1 MRTQSLVKLTFL
13 LILVS
18 LGCTAG
24 SNTTGKLGGS
34 ASGKPKVAIVTN
46 CTAEFWSICEAGAKK
61 AGQEHGVDVV
71 FYQPKSNTVSDQM
84 EIIEPLVRV
93 GVKGL
98 AVSVI
103 NPKEQT
109 PDLKRIG
116 SKLSLITMDNDAV
129 DSGRMCYVGI
139 DNYDAGKAVGRMVK
153 KALPQGGTVALFIGN
168 TTSAN
173 AKDRVAGVLD
183 ELAGADNR
191 KAINDGKFQE
201 KYGNYTLFRKAPI
214 EDETKEDKA
223 QDNAKDAIE
232 QLKTTPNVALVGLYA
247 YNPKAILEA
256 ARSKQMVGKI
266 KIVGFDEDY
275 VTLDGIAKGE
285 IEGTV
290 VQDPFNY
297 GFESVRLLAILAKG
311 GDKSQLPTKPTPY
324 RVVTK
329 DGGPDET
336 VNGQTIP
343 NYKAAA
349 YAQKIRDDL
358 KSVGVAK

>member
-1 MRTQSLVKLTFL
+1 MRSLRTLTL
-13 LILVS
+13 LPALVA
-18 LGCTAG
+18 LVAGCTSGTKPGAG
-24 SNTTGKLGGS
+24 GTTT
-34 ASGKPKVAIVTN
+34 ATGKPKVAIVTN

-61 AGQEHGVDVV
+61 AAQEHGVDVV
-71 FYQPKSNTVSDQM
+71 FIQPKSNTVADQM
-84 EIIEPLVRV
+84 DIVETQVRN

-116 SKLSLITMDNDAV
+116 GKLSLITMDNDAV

-153 KALPQGGTVALFIGN
+153 KALPAGGTVALFIGN

-183 ELAGADNR
+183 EIAGADHR

-201 KYGNYTLFRKAPI
+201 KYGTYTLFRQAPI

-297 GFESVRLLAILAKG
+297 GFESVRLLSILAKG

-343 NYKAAA
+343 NYKAAV

-358 KSVGVAK
+358 KSVGAAK

>member
-1 MRTQSLVKLTFL
+1 MKTYSLAALALAAAVLA
-13 LILVS
+13 
-18 LGCTAG
+18 GCSSKKDG
-24 SNTTGKLGGS
+24 SVN
-34 ASGKPKVAIVTN
+34 ASGDKPKVAVITN
-46 CTAEFWSICEAGAKK
+46 CTAEFWSICEAGAMKG
-61 AGQEHGVDVV
+61 GQEYGVEVL
-71 FYQPKSNTVSDQM
+71 FHQPKTNTVTDQM
-84 EIIEPLVRV
+84 EIVQTVTRL

-116 SKLSLITMDNDAV
+116 NKVSLITMDNDAE
-129 DSGRMCYVGI
+129 DSGRQCYVGI
-139 DNYDAGKAVGRMVK
+139 NNYDAGKAAGRMVK
-153 KALPQGGTVALFIGN
+153 KALPQGGTIALFIGS

-183 ELAGADNR
+183 ELDGKENR
-191 KAINDGKFQE
+191 KEIANGQYKE
-201 KYGNYTLFRKAPI
+201 KYGIYTLFRKAPV

-223 QDNAKDAIE
+223 QDNAKDVLE
-232 QLKTTPNVALVGLYA
+232 QLKAQSNVCLVGLYA

-256 ARSKQMVGKI
+256 ARSKQMVGKV
-266 KIVGFDEDY
+266 KIVGFDEDW
-275 VTLDGIAKGE
+275 VTLDGVAKGE

-297 GFESVRLLAILAKG
+297 GYESVRLLSILAKG
-311 GDKSQLPTKPTPY
+311 GDKSQLPTQPTPY
-324 RVVTK
+324 RIVTK

-336 VNGQTIP
+336 VNGQTIH
-343 NYKAAA
+343 NSKAAD

-358 KSVGVAK
+358 KSVGVSK